1 MKKTILDILLDH
13 TKVQGEQD
21 IYVFLNENQC
31 EEQRISYGDFTSTVK
46 SMALH
51 LMEHT
56 RKGDRVVLS
65 YPPGLEF
72 LKAFYA
78 CLYAGLVAV
87 PIFPPRPKR
96 KHEHLARVVDNC
108 QAALILTTASVLEE
122 WQRQPPGVKHLE
134 DGRCILSEN
143 LSCTRTQIELLPSV
157 KPEDLAFLQY
167 TSGSTGHPKGVQIT
181 HSNITAN
188 LKSIAQNAGTCRT
201 DVFVNWLPLFHDMG
215 LIITVLLPAYLG
227 TRSVLMAPM
236 AFVQRPR
243 IWLEAISKY
252 RGSVCGAPNFAY
264 ELCLERINEE
274 ALAGLDLSSWRI
286 AFSSAEPVL
295 ATTVAGFTERFA
307 SAGFVP
313 QALYPCYGMA
323 EATVFLTGGNAN
335 EPPVMNP
342 FLDVVNDTKN
352 SSIDKQ
358 QVILVGCGSS
368 APDHAIRIVDTT
380 NNCEVAS
387 GSIGEIWAQ
396 GPSISFGYWGLE
408 EQSQKTFGAHL
419 QGYDGRWLRTGDLGC
434 FKDGQLYITGR
445 SKDLIVVNGQNYYP
459 NDFESLVHTCHP
471 ALNKAGCAVFSIPG
485 DATEKVV
492 VVQELKRSAL
502 RNLDALNVFNAILQL
517 FAESYALEVHGIALI
532 MPSTLLKT
540 SSGKVQ
546 RQACKQQYLS
556 QQLRIVAEYPP
567 RNSSAAENYSNE
579 LDLLGND
586 YVAPEAADEKMMAEI
601 FCELLDLKRFGV
613 RDNFMVRGLSSIKLT
628 QAAGKISDKLGYNL
642 PLGMMFEYPNIR
654 ELCSHLLCQGKNEL
668 LTMELSGDIPRV
680 DRTQCLPL
688 SLAQERLWF
697 MRFIEKASSSYNESR
712 CYWLPPNIDLHLLQG
727 SFREIV
733 KRHEILRTRFDEND
747 GLGKQVISDWQPDI
761 EQVVVNNLVELD
773 HCLHEMRHLPFDLS
787 NDPLIRFK
795 IFHFE
800 QQILLS
806 ITMHHMITDGW
817 SMGIFIR
824 EIDQLYRA
832 TCQGNRANL
841 PELPVQYVD
850 YTLWQRAWQESD
862 LFKQQLDYWQKQ
874 LENIPA
880 AHSLP
885 LDYPRPARQTFN
897 GQLYE
902 HSLDET
908 LFEKMNLFCKQQQVT
923 PFILLQSVFA
933 LLIAQYSEQQDV
945 VIGTAISGRVH
956 KDLDGVM
963 GFFVNTLALRTKII
977 REESFSNFLAR
988 NRAMI
993 IAAFK
998 HQHLPFPTLVKKLN
1012 PKRSL
1017 NTSPVTQI
1025 MFALHN
1031 RENVEFN
1038 LNGVNLRE
1046 RSPDQVHAKTDL
1058 ELNIYEERNKFRC
1071 SWIYN
1076 KDLFAEQRI
1085 ATLAKHLMM
1094 ILPLL
1099 LSSTEKQINEFP
1111 RSFTVEH

>member
-1 MKKTILDILLDH
+1 VKKTILDILLDH
-13 TKVQGEQD
+13 AETQSEQD
-21 IYVFLNENQC
+21 VYVFLNDNQND
-31 EEQRISYGDFTSTVK
+31 EQRISYGNFTKTIK
-46 SMALH
+46 SMALD

-56 RKGDRVVLS
+56 QRGDRVVLS

-96 KHEHLARVVDNC
+96 KHEHLARVVDDC
-108 QAALILTTASVLEE
+108 EAALILTTASVLEE
-122 WQRQPPGVKHLE
+122 WQRQPPDVKHLE

-143 LSCTRTQIELLPSV
+143 LSCTREHIEQLPIV
-157 KPEDLAFLQY
+157 KQEDLAFLQY

-181 HSNITAN
+181 HGNIIAN

-215 LIITVLLPAYLG
+215 LIITVLLPVYLG

-243 IWLEAISKY
+243 VWLEAISKY
-252 RGSVCGAPNFAY
+252 KGSVCGAPNFAY
-264 ELCLERINEE
+264 ELCRERINDD

-295 ATTVAGFTERFA
+295 AHTVKGFTEQFA
-307 SAGFVP
+307 AAGFAP

-335 EPPVMNP
+335 EPPVMQP
-342 FLDVVNDTKN
+342 FLSVVDDEKN
-352 SSIDKQ
+352 NSVDKH

-368 APDHAIRIVDTT
+368 APDHDIRIVDTAK
-380 NNCEVAS
+380 NCEVAP
-387 GSIGEIWAQ
+387 GAIGEIWAQ
-396 GPSISFGYWGLE
+396 GPSISSGYWGLE

-419 QGYDGRWLRTGDLGC
+419 QGYEGRWLRTGDLGC
-434 FKDGQLYITGR
+434 YKDGQLYITGR
-445 SKDLIVVNGQNYYP
+445 NKDLIVVNGQNYYP
-459 NDFESLVHTCHP
+459 NDIESLVHTCHT
-471 ALNKAGCAVFSIPG
+471 ALNKAGCAVFSVPG

-502 RNLDALNVFNAILQL
+502 RNLDTISVFNAILQL
-517 FAESYALEVHGIALI
+517 FAENYALEVHGIALI

-556 QQLRIVAEYPP
+556 QQLRVIAEYPQ
-567 RNSSAAENYSNE
+567 RDSATAKNDVQE
-579 LDLLGND
+579 LDLLHNN
-586 YVAPEAADEKMMAEI
+586 YIAPDTADEKTMAEI
-601 FCELLDLKRFGV
+601 FCELLDIKQFGV
-613 RDNFMVRGLSSIKLT
+613 HDDFMMRGLSSIKLT

-642 PLGMMFEYPNIR
+642 PLGMLFEYPNIR
-654 ELCSHLLCQGKNEL
+654 ELCCHLSLKGKNEL
-668 LTMELSGDIPRV
+668 LAMELAGNIPRV
-680 DRTQCLPL
+680 DRTQHLPL

-712 CYWLPPNIDLHLLQG
+712 CYWLPSNIDLRLLQH
-727 SFREIV
+727 SFQEIV

-747 GLGKQVISDWQPDI
+747 GLGEQVISDSQPDV
-761 EQVVVNNLVELD
+761 EQIVINDLDELD
-773 HCLHEMRHLPFDLS
+773 HCLHEAHHRPFDLS
-787 NDPLIRFK
+787 KDSLIRIK
-795 IFHFE
+795 IFHVE
-800 QQILLS
+800 QQLLLS

-824 EIDQLYRA
+824 ELDQLYQAAR
-832 TCQGNRANL
+832 QGNQANL
-841 PELPVQYVD
+841 PELRVQYVD
-850 YTLWQRAWQESD
+850 YTLWQRTWLETD
-862 LFKQQLDYWQKQ
+862 LFNQQLGYWQQQ

-897 GQLYE
+897 GQLHE
-902 HSLDET
+902 HSLDGT
-908 LFEKMNLFCKQQQVT
+908 LFENITTFCKQQQVT
-923 PFILLQSVFA
+923 PFIFLQSVFA

-956 KDLDGVM
+956 NDLDGVM
-963 GFFVNTLALRTKII
+963 GFFVNTLALRSKV
-977 REESFSNFLAR
+977 REGESFTSFLAR

-993 IAAFK
+993 IAAFQ
-998 HQHLPFPTLVKKLN
+998 HQHLPFPTLVKKIN

-1017 NTSPVTQI
+1017 NISPVTQI

-1046 RSPDQVHAKTDL
+1046 RSPDQVNAKTDL
-1058 ELNIYEERNKFRC
+1058 ELNIYEERNTFRF

-1076 KDLFAEQRI
+1076 KDLFTEQRI
-1085 ATLAKHLMM
+1085 VTMAQHLMA
-1094 ILPLL
+1094 ILPLVL
-1099 LSSTEKQINEFP
+1099 LPGEQQIDELP
-1111 RSFTVEH
+1111 RCFAVEH